1 MAGSKTI
8 DRNRVAVGLA
18 PDNAAVLKHMDMY
31 QGIITRMASNSAACK
46 KWGIPLISAIL
57 GFIVSNQV
65 VSAQKET
72 LVLLA
77 LFPIGIFYFLDSYYL
92 MLENRFREG
101 FDESAKAIRNGTFKQ
116 GDLFKMHPKG
126 SEAGY
131 WLKSFTSFAT
141 WPVYFGLLA
150 LLVFCYKVVA

>member
-1 MAGSKTI
+1 MANT
-8 DRNRVAVGLA
+8 NRSASDVVGLA
-18 PDNAAVLKHMDMY
+18 ADNAAVLKHMDMY

-46 KWGIPLISAIL
+46 KWGIPLISAVL
-57 GFIVSNQV
+57 GFIVSAQV
-65 VSAQKET
+65 VSAQKEA

-101 FDESAKAIRNGTFKQ
+101 FDDSAEAIRKGSFKQ
-116 GDLFKMHPKG
+116 SDLFKMHPKG

-131 WLKSFTSFAT
+131 WLKSVTSFAT
-141 WPVYFGLLA
+141 WPVYLGLLA